1 MFHRNSA
8 SIIAVAALLAAG
20 PAALAQA
27 PKSELKKVTI
37 ALPGSASIMHVL
49 PLNVA
54 MTQGFF
60 AQEGIDVD
68 AVEFAGG
75 AKALEAAVGRSVDMV
90 AGSVEQAMQ
99 LQEKGVNLPCI
110 ALFIRSPAIAI
121 AIRKDKAANFKSP
134 KDLKGMTIGVSAV
147 GVSSTHNFLNIVL
160 ARNGLKPADVSVI
173 GVGVSSGAIA
183 AIRNGQLDAIS
194 NPDPV
199 ITELQRTGD
208 VVIAVDARTEKDLK
222 AVYGGFY
229 PNTCL
234 HAFPD
239 YVAKNPATAQ
249 AVVNGLVHAM
259 TWMRTATP
267 DQIIE
272 KLPERVTGKDR
283 QLYRAV
289 IASNLAM
296 ISPDGTVK
304 DDEAQTVYKV
314 MSEVQPGFAKV
325 DPKKAYD
332 NSLVVKAQ
340 QKYK

>member
-1 MFHRNSA
+1 MLHRT
-8 SIIAVAALLAAG
+8 SILVLILGALLGSTPVARSQTAKLEK
-20 PAALAQA
+20 P
-27 PKSELKKVTI
+27 KVTI
-37 ALPGSASIMHVL
+37 ALPGSSSIMHVL

-54 MTQGFF
+54 IAQGFF
-60 AQEGIDVD
+60 AQEGVEVEAI
-68 AVEFAGG
+68 EFAGG

-121 AIRKDKAANFKSP
+121 AIRKDKAANYKSP

-160 ARNGLKPADVSVI
+160 ARNGLKPSDVSPI

-199 ITELQRTGD
+199 ITELQRSGD
-208 VVIAVDARTEKDLK
+208 VVIAVDARTEKDLQK
-222 AVYGGFY
+222 VYGGFY

-239 YVAKNPATAQ
+239 FTEKNPRTAQ
-249 AVVNGLVHAM
+249 AVVDGLVHAM
-259 TWMRTATP
+259 RWMRTATP

-272 KLPERVTGKDR
+272 KLPERVTGKDHE
-283 QLYRAV
+283 LYRAV
-289 IASNLAM
+289 IASNVAM
-296 ISPDGTVK
+296 MSPDGRVQ
-304 DDEAQTVYKV
+304 DDEALTVYKV
-314 MSEVQPGFAKV
+314 MSEIQPGFAKV
-325 DPKKAYD
+325 DPRKAYD
-332 NSLVVKAQ
+332 NSFVAKAQ
-340 QKYK
+340 QKFK

>member
-1 MFHRNSA
+1 MSRHMFVL
-8 SIIAVAALLAAG
+8 VAGVALLLAG
-20 PAALAQA
+20 TSPSDAQTA
-27 PKSELKKVTI
+27 KPEKTKVVI
-37 ALPGSASIMHVL
+37 ALPGTPSIMHVL

-54 MTQGFF
+54 IAQGFF
-60 AQEGIDVD
+60 AEEGIEVEE
-68 AVEFAGG
+68 VEFAGG

-99 LQEKGVNLPCI
+99 LQEKKVDLPCI

-121 AIRKDKAANFKSP
+121 AVRKDKASNYRSP

-160 ARNGLKPADVSVI
+160 ARNGLKPSDVSVI

-183 AIRNGQLDAIS
+183 AVRNGQLDAIS

-199 ITELQRTGD
+199 ITELQRSGD
-208 VVIAVDARTEKDLK
+208 VVVAVDARTEKDLQ

-239 YVAKNPATAQ
+239 FTAKNPATTQ

-259 TWMRTATP
+259 RWMRTATP
-267 DQIIE
+267 DEIIA
-272 KLPERVTGKDR
+272 KLPEKVTGKDR
-283 QLYRAV
+283 ELYKAI
-289 IASNLAM
+289 IASNVAM
-296 ISPDGTVK
+296 ISPDGAIK
-304 DDEAQTVYKV
+304 DDEARTVYKV
-314 MSEVQPGFAKV
+314 MSEIQPGFAKV
-325 DPKKAYD
+325 DPVKAY
-332 NSLVVKAQ
+332 NNAFVVTAQ
-340 QKYK
+340 QKFK